1 MKILIKKW
9 LILLIL
15 DFLVKIVNSKNIF
28 FLKITTNNKESNS
41 KKCIFLIFYST

>member
-28 FLKITTNNKESNS
+28 F
-41 KKCIFLIFYST
+41 KKLQQIIKNQIVKNAFF